1 MRSCLVHSLFA
12 VVVIV
17 FASFSWLSPARGL
30 MIMPV
35 NLEYM
40 AEHADRIFLGRV
52 VNVED
57 QFDSDGRW
65 CQLITFEIL
74 EPYKGELG
82 KTLTIKQVN
91 PNPIPQSDGSVLT
104 TTSFQ
109 GVPQYTVGEE
119 VLVLL
124 SPDSAIGYT
133 TSVGF
138 MQGTFRI
145 TTDADGNKQLTNGL
159 QNIGLLK
166 GMQATSA
173 HSAMGLS
180 ASTFQGLQSKPGT
193 LTLDQMRQL
202 LGGIVSPK
210 K

>member
-1 MRSCLVHSLFA
+1 MKSWLAHSVFA
-12 VVVIV
+12 LAVIGL
-17 FASFSWLSPARGL
+17 ASFSWVSPARGL

-40 AEHADRIFLGRV
+40 AEHSDRIFLGRV
-52 VNVED
+52 VSVAD

-91 PNPIPQSDGSVLT
+91 PNPIPQADGSVLT
-104 TTSFQ
+104 TSSFQ
-109 GVPQYTVGEE
+109 GVPQYKAGEE

-124 SPDSAIGYT
+124 SPDSAIGFT

-138 MQGTFRI
+138 MQGTFRV
-145 TTDADGNKQLTNGL
+145 TTDADGNKQLINGL

-166 GMQATSA
+166 DMQATPA
-173 HSAMGLS
+173 HSALGLS
-180 ASTFQGLQSKPGT
+180 TSTFQGLQTKPGT

-202 LGGIVSPK
+202 LGGIVPSQ
-210 K
+210 